1 MIEGKPAFLLKLWS
15 ESPSSSPPGNLIF
28 LQPELKCLLL
38 RGTWLFPTLCSR
50 HSLCIPPSLL
60 MSSYDDL
67 FKYLSSTGLWVPQ
80 RQTACLAHHLFLSPG
95 TEPGTWQTSSQ
106 SCYLLSPTPPVP
118 RPFSPKGTL
127 VSTSPN
133 LHLPR
138 KSICCCCS
146 VTMSDSLWPHGLAAC
161 QSLLRFT
168 SIESVMLSNHLILC
182 CRWLLLPLIFL
193 SIRIFSSELGSS
205 HQWPKYWSSSINPF
219 NESSRLI
226 SFRINWKGNQW
237 FLHF

>member
-1 MIEGKPAFLLKLWS
+1 
-15 ESPSSSPPGNLIF
+15 
-28 LQPELKCLLL
+28 
-38 RGTWLFPTLCSR
+38 
-50 HSLCIPPSLL
+50 

-95 TEPGTWQTSSQ
+95 TEPGTWQASSQ
-106 SCYLLSPTPPVP
+106 SCYLLSPIPPVP
-118 RPFSPKGTL
+118 CTFSPKCTL

-133 LHLPR
+133 LHFTKEINLLLLF
-138 KSICCCCS
+138 SHYVWLF
-146 VTMSDSLWPHGLAAC
+146 VTPWTGSMPVCSDS
-161 QSLLRFT
+161 T

-226 SFRINWKGNQW
+226 SFRIDWKGNQW
-237 FLHF
+237 LLHF